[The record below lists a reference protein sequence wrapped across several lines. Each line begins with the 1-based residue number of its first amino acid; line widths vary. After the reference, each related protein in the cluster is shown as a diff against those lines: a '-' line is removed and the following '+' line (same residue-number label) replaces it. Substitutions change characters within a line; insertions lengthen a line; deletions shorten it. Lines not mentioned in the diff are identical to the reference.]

1 MNRITYTRRFLK
13 SYKKKTKNNKELQ
26 KVYEGFLTKLIKNAY
41 ERSLQTHKVHTRF
54 GLVYSSSV
62 TGDIRVLWI
71 WCNGS
76 DEIVLLE
83 TGGHEGRGSV
93 YR

>member
-13 SYKKKTKNNKELQ
+13 SYQKKTKNRRKLQ
-26 KVYEGFLTKLIKNAY
+26 KTYEKFLKKLTEDSHEK
-41 ERSLQTHKVHTRF
+41 SLQTHKVHTRF

-71 WCNGS
+71 WWNGS
-76 DEIVLLE
+76 NEIVLLE
-83 TGGHEGRGSV
+83 TGGHEGMNSV